1 MSCDN
6 CKNISKFM
14 QYSLQEPTLFLFN
27 ITYLLK
33 VLPLLSRNEKGQR
46 IEIKTF
52 SDYIYS

>member
-1 MSCDN
+1 
-6 CKNISKFM
+6 M